1 MIRFSVQVKSF
12 PLCSEVHDNSKLLR
26 RDSQSS
32 SGDHCC
38 HSPKLE
44 VMFWVGE
51 NKPVWVGE
59 NKPVWVGENKPVWVG
74 ENKPVWEHDA
84 F

>member
-1 MIRFSVQVKSF
+1 MIRFSVEVKSL
-12 PLCSEVHDNSKLLR
+12 PLCSEVHDNSKLR

-51 NKPVWVGE
+51 NKPVW
-59 NKPVWVGENKPVWVG
+59 
-74 ENKPVWEHDA
+74 EHDA